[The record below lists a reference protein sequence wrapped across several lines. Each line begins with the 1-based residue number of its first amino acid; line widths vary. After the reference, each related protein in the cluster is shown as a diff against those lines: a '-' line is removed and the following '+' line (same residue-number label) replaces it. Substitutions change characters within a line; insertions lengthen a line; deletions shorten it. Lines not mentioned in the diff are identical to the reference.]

1 MLKYTNPKKGKKL
14 KKLPIENEILKQI
27 TIFGNAK
34 DGELTIETTERTFLL
49 ALADHTIHINTDKGL
64 SSQISAYD
72 DSNLT
77 ITYTPTEELK
87 ISSFELNDIDNEE
100 SWNDTIESF
109 HNKAKEI
116 SGYCWQEIK
125 IDLI

>member
-1 MLKYTNPKKGKKL
+1 MPT
-14 KKLPIENEILKQI
+14 ILFILIQ
-27 TIFGNAK
+27 T
-34 DGELTIETTERTFLL
+34 
-49 ALADHTIHINTDKGL
+49 GL

-87 ISSFELNDIDNEE
+87 ISNFELNDIDDEE
-100 SWNDTIESF
+100 SWKNTIESF
-109 HNKAKEI
+109 HNKEKEI